1 VVYNPR
7 TRHSSRFMISLRT
20 VKALLVAS
28 VGAWAALVAYGN
40 LADYGANWAFVQHV
54 LAMDTVFQD
63 NPLKSRA
70 VTDPA
75 VQRIAYWS
83 IIATEWAMAAACF
96 YGAWRLFRARAD
108 RRAFIAAKV
117 PAVVA
122 LALVFL
128 LYYIGFIAIGGE
140 WFAMW
145 QSSTWN
151 GQQSAFRFLTCAML
165 VMIVVLVPEEDA

>member
-1 VVYNPR
+1 M
-7 TRHSSRFMISLRT
+7 SALRI

-28 VGAWAALVAYGN
+28 IGAWAGLVAYGN

-63 NPLKSRA
+63 NPLKTRA
-70 VTDPA
+70 VTDPI

-83 IIATEWAMAAACF
+83 IILTEWTIAAACL
-96 YGAWRLFRARAD
+96 YGAWRLFRSRAD

-117 PAVVA
+117 PAVIA
-122 LALVFL
+122 LGLVFL
-128 LYYIGFIAIGGE
+128 LYYLGFIAIGGE
-140 WFAMW
+140 WFEMW

-151 GQQSAFRFLTCAML
+151 GQQGAFRFLTCAML
-165 VMIVVLVPEEDA
+165 VMIVVLVPEEDV